1 MKFATQKYSTKRS
14 CLFNYNLPLSFR
26 NKTVYKEL
34 LVIHRV
40 RIPYYC
46 LIICISI
53 AHTKHKKKPIRKNK
67 LPQQEG
73 GGEGGGGGGGGRC
86 LQGNRW
92 FSPPASM
99 RSRLA
104 SVIFKM
110 AGEVFIGKTDKNFEF
125 ITEIL
130 F

>member
-14 CLFNYNLPLSFR
+14 CLFNYNLPLSVR

-34 LVIHRV
+34 LVLHRV

-46 LIICISI
+46 LIICISF

-67 LPQQEG
+67 LPQQE
-73 GGEGGGGGGGGRC
+73 GGGGGRC

-110 AGEVFIGKTDKNFEF
+110 AGEVFIGKTDKNLEF

-130 F
+130 L